1 MLNIE
6 NLYMQYKK
14 DVYGYL
20 ISLTRNPS
28 LSEDLLSETFLK
40 AIRSL
45 QGFKHNSSV
54 KTWLFAIARNLWYQ
68 HLRASKPQVEYND
81 LLEIYIS
88 EGIDDNYL
96 KKETLNRVRELLAT
110 KDERTRKIIAM
121 RIEGISFSEIA
132 EQIGI
137 SESSARVIDFRTKKW
152 LRSILEREGLI

>member
-20 ISLTRNPS
+20 ISLTHNPS

-45 QGFKHNSSV
+45 SGFKHNSSV

-68 HLRASKPQVEYND
+68 HLRALKPQVEYSD
-81 LLEIYIS
+81 LMEIYIS
-88 EGIDDNYL
+88 ENIDDNYI
-96 KKETLNRVRELLAT
+96 KRETLNRVWELLAA
-110 KDERTRKIIAM
+110 KDERTRKIINM
-121 RIEGISFSEIA
+121 RIEGISYNEIA

-152 LRSILEREGLI
+152 LKSILEREGLI